1 MMALTVALAVLVG
14 LSLGLLGGGGS
25 ILTVP
30 LLAYVGGLD
39 TKQAIA
45 SSLLVVG
52 VTSAVG
58 AIAHGRAGRVRW
70 GVTLPFGAAAMT
82 GALGGGVVARF
93 IPGTALLISLAVIMI
108 AAGGAMLR
116 GRRNTNA
123 CDEVRRVPLV
133 KMAVLGVAVGGV
145 SGLVGAGGGFLLVP
159 ALAVLAGLPMAA
171 AVGTSLVVI
180 AMQSFAGLTGHLAS
194 GHVDWPLAA
203 MVTAAAVV
211 GALIGARLSGAV
223 DADALRTLFG
233 WFVLLMASVILAQ
246 ETTPAVGAAS
256 AALIMI
262 GVGTYVTCRRTAYC
276 PLRRLIPRVQPA
288 AAA

>member
-14 LSLGLLGGGGS
+14 VSLGLLGGGGS

-70 GVTLPFGAAAMT
+70 GVALPFGAAAMT

-93 IPGTALLISLAVIMI
+93 IPGTALLIALAVIML

-116 GRRNTNA
+116 GRRTTIA
-123 CDEVRRVPLV
+123 CDEAGRVPLV
-133 KMAVLGVAVGGV
+133 KMAVLGAAVG
-145 SGLVGAGGGFLLVP
+145 GLVGAGGGFLLVP
-159 ALAVLAGLPMAA
+159 ALAVLAGLTMAA

-180 AMQSFAGLTGHLAS
+180 AMQSFAGLSGHLAS
-194 GHVDWPLAA
+194 GHVDWPMVAMVA

-211 GALIGARLSGAV
+211 GALIGARVSGAV

-256 AALIMI
+256 ASLIMI

-276 PLRRLIPRVQPA
+276 PLRRLIPRVRPA